1 MIKSRFL
8 QEDKT
13 EKVHTTP
20 RQEGTSLYYT
30 GAFDDI
36 TNNKIGEGETIA
48 IQNTFSSSK
57 VIVEGYFTEDIFIKD
72 GVLFWTNAAIGD
84 EVTFSIVLPAGV
96 PHYVGLNG
104 NCNIVNGEVILVEDW
119 SGDHIITPEDY
130 VVHRFLN
137 RIPILDSNPYG
148 LSLDSNDVA
157 RMSKELKFRLTLT
170 SKTKNENIC
179 ISVLMGMYRENTV

>member
-119 SGDHIITPEDY
+119 SGDHIITSEDY